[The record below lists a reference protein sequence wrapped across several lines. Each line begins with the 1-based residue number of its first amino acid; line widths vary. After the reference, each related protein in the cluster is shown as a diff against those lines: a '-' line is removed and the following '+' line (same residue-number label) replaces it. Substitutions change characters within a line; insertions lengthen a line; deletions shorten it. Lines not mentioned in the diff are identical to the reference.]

1 MSTFWLRSTMSRV
14 WLSSPPRRASLA
26 TGNSLEGLPAG
37 VAEPVRSAAAA
48 PPTTNATSTNA
59 KLVART
65 DMDFPALRAFLLHY
79 GAAVNLHLIR
89 SARGGR
95 RRRPS
100 LAIPHRQP

>member
-1 MSTFWLRSTMSRV
+1 MSRV
-14 WLSSPPRRASLA
+14 WLSSPPRRTSLA
-26 TGNSLEGLPAG
+26 TGKSPDGRLAG
-37 VAEPVRSAAAA
+37 GIAEPVRSAAAA

-79 GAAVNLHLIR
+79 EGAVNRNLTP
-89 SARGGR
+89 GR
-95 RRRPS
+95 RGARRPRPS